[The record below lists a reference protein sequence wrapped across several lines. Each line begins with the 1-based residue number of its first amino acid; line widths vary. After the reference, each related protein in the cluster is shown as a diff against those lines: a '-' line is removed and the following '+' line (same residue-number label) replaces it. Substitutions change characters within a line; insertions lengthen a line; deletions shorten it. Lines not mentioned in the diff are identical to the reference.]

1 MKAILIDV
9 TARTV
14 TDVELQP
21 GLQPMYDA
29 LQCTCVD
36 RVVLNSE
43 IDLWLDGI
51 GLLHEPQPP
60 KFQFI
65 GSANVFAGNGLICG
79 YNGEGQ
85 TVGTSLTAA
94 QVRPFVLFL
103 GDAHVTPPPTI
114 ILSWD
119 L

>member
-14 TDVELQP
+14 TDVDLQP

-29 LQCTCVD
+29 IQCDCVD
-36 RVVLNSE
+36 RVVLDTE
-43 IDLWLDGI
+43 TDLWLDDA
-51 GLLHEPQPP
+51 GLLHNPQPP
-60 KFQFI
+60 KFKI
-65 GSANVFAGNGLICG
+65 GGYDTAFAGNGLICG
-79 YNGEGQ
+79 YNDEGQ
-85 TVGTSLTAA
+85 TISTVHSAE
-94 QVRPFVLFL
+94 QVRPLIEFL